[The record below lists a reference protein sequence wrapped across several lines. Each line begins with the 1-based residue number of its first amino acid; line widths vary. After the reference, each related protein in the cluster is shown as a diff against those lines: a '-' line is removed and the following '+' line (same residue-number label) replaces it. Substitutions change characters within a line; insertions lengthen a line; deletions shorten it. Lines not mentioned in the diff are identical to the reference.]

1 MCYNFFMHD
10 KEEEKKVIRLLKTAK
25 GQIDGLLKMI
35 EDDRYCV
42 DISTQIIAT
51 ISILQKVNLEI
62 LSGHMNHCVKDAFE
76 NNCADKQE
84 KLDEVVTI
92 LNKLLR

>member
-1 MCYNFFMHD
+1 MHD

-51 ISILQKVNLEI
+51 ISILKKVNL
-62 LSGHMNHCVKDAFE
+62 
-76 NNCADKQE
+76 
-84 KLDEVVTI
+84 
-92 LNKLLR
+92 